1 MTTSTGQLGTLILK
15 NKDNNLIYS
24 YNLKEGENLL
34 IKKSTTSQS
43 FVDINRQY
51 DLINAEEIYES
62 FEQLFLKIAEM
73 QAENGFLTYQYNNI
87 ENIVCEINED
97 HEISYELNTKS
108 IKNSKES
115 IILEKIRIALNANK
129 SVEENLTEEKLN
141 ENLESDLNSNV

>member
-1 MTTSTGQLGTLILK
+1 MITSTGPLGTLILK
-15 NKDNNLIYS
+15 DKDNNIIYS

-34 IKKSTTSQS
+34 IKKSTTNQS

-62 FEQLFLKIAEM
+62 FEQLFLKIAGM

-87 ENIVCEINED
+87 ENTVCEINED

-108 IKNSKES
+108 IRNSKES
-115 IILEKIRIALNANK
+115 IMLEKIRIALKANK
-129 SVEENLTEEKLN
+129 STEENLTEEKLN

>member
-1 MTTSTGQLGTLILK
+1 MITSTGPLGTLILK
-15 NKDNNLIYS
+15 NKDNNIIYS

-34 IKKSTTSQS
+34 VKKSTTSQS

-51 DLINAEEIYES
+51 DLINTEEIYES
-62 FEQLFLKIAEM
+62 FEQLFLKIAGM

-87 ENIVCEINED
+87 ENTVCEINED

-108 IKNSKES
+108 IRNSKES
-115 IILEKIRIALNANK
+115 IMLEKIRIALNANK
-129 SVEENLTEEKLN
+129 STEENLIEEKLN

>member
-1 MTTSTGQLGTLILK
+1 MITSTGPLGTLILK
-15 NKDNNLIYS
+15 NKDNNIIYS

>member
-1 MTTSTGQLGTLILK
+1 MITSTGPLGTLILK
-15 NKDNNLIYS
+15 DKDNNIIYS

-34 IKKSTTSQS
+34 IKKSTTNQS

-62 FEQLFLKIAEM
+62 FEQLFLKIAGM

-87 ENIVCEINED
+87 ENTVCEINED

-108 IKNSKES
+108 IRNSKES
-115 IILEKIRIALNANK
+115 IMLEKIRIALNANK
-129 SVEENLTEEKLN
+129 STEENLIEEKLN

>member
-1 MTTSTGQLGTLILK
+1 MITSTGPLGTLILK
-15 NKDNNLIYS
+15 NKDNNIIYS

-34 IKKSTTSQS
+34 VKKSATSQS

-62 FEQLFLKIAEM
+62 FESLFLKIAEM

-87 ENIVCEINED
+87 ENTVCEINED

-108 IKNSKES
+108 IRNSKES
-115 IILEKIRIALNANK
+115 IMLEKIRIALNANK
-129 SVEENLTEEKLN
+129 STEENLIEEKLN

>member
-1 MTTSTGQLGTLILK
+1 MITSTGPLGTLILK
-15 NKDNNLIYS
+15 NKDNNIIYS

-51 DLINAEEIYES
+51 DLINTEEIYES
-62 FEQLFLKIAEM
+62 FEQLFLKIAGM

-87 ENIVCEINED
+87 ENTVCEINED

-108 IKNSKES
+108 IRNSKES
-115 IILEKIRIALNANK
+115 IMLEKIRIALNANK

>member
-1 MTTSTGQLGTLILK
+1 MITSTGPLGTLILK
-15 NKDNNLIYS
+15 NKDNNIIYS

-34 IKKSTTSQS
+34 VKKSTTSQS
-43 FVDINRQY
+43 FDDINRQY

-87 ENIVCEINED
+87 ENTVCEINED

-108 IKNSKES
+108 IRNSKES
-115 IILEKIRIALNANK
+115 IMLEKIRIALNANK

>member
-1 MTTSTGQLGTLILK
+1 MITSTGPLGTLILK
-15 NKDNNLIYS
+15 DKDNNIIYS

-51 DLINAEEIYES
+51 DLINTEEIYES
-62 FEQLFLKIAEM
+62 FEQLFLKIAGM

-87 ENIVCEINED
+87 ENTVCEINED

-129 SVEENLTEEKLN
+129 SIE
-141 ENLESDLNSNV
+141 

>member
-1 MTTSTGQLGTLILK
+1 MITSTGPLGTLILK
-15 NKDNNLIYS
+15 DKDNNIIYS

-34 IKKSTTSQS
+34 IKKSTTNQS

-62 FEQLFLKIAEM
+62 FEQLFLKIAGM

-87 ENIVCEINED
+87 ENTVCEINED

-108 IKNSKES
+108 IRNSKES
-115 IILEKIRIALNANK
+115 IMLEKIRIALNANK
-129 SVEENLTEEKLN
+129 STEENLTEEKLN

>member
-1 MTTSTGQLGTLILK
+1 MITSTGPLGTLILK
-15 NKDNNLIYS
+15 NKDNNIIYS

-34 IKKSTTSQS
+34 IKKSTTNQS

-62 FEQLFLKIAEM
+62 FEQLFLKIAGM

-87 ENIVCEINED
+87 ENTVCEINED

-108 IKNSKES
+108 IRNSKES
-115 IILEKIRIALNANK
+115 IMLEKIRIALKANK
-129 SVEENLTEEKLN
+129 STEENLTEEKLN

>member
-1 MTTSTGQLGTLILK
+1 MITSTGPLGTLILK
-15 NKDNNLIYS
+15 DKDNNIIYS

-34 IKKSTTSQS
+34 IKKSTTNQS

-62 FEQLFLKIAEM
+62 FEQLFLKIAGM

-87 ENIVCEINED
+87 ENTVCEINED

-108 IKNSKES
+108 IRNSKES
-115 IILEKIRIALNANK
+115 IMLEKIRIALNANK
-129 SVEENLTEEKLN
+129 SIEKNFTEEKLN
-141 ENLESDLNSNV
+141 ENLESDLNFNV

>member
-1 MTTSTGQLGTLILK
+1 MITSTGPLGTLILK
-15 NKDNNLIYS
+15 DKDNNIIYS

-34 IKKSTTSQS
+34 IKKSTTNQS

-62 FEQLFLKIAEM
+62 FEQLFLKIAGM

-87 ENIVCEINED
+87 ENTICEINED
-97 HEISYELNTKS
+97 DEISYELNTKS
-108 IKNSKES
+108 IRNSKES
-115 IILEKIRIALNANK
+115 IMLEKIRIALNANK
-129 SVEENLTEEKLN
+129 STEENLTEEKLN

>member
-1 MTTSTGQLGTLILK
+1 MITSTGPLGTLILK
-15 NKDNNLIYS
+15 DKNNNIIYS

-51 DLINAEEIYES
+51 DLINTEEVYES

-129 SVEENLTEEKLN
+129 SVEENLTEKKLN

>member
-1 MTTSTGQLGTLILK
+1 MITSTGPLGTLILK
-15 NKDNNLIYS
+15 DKNNNIIYS

-51 DLINAEEIYES
+51 DLINTEEIYES
-62 FEQLFLKIAEM
+62 FEQLFLKIAGM

-87 ENIVCEINED
+87 ENTVCEINED

-108 IKNSKES
+108 IRNSKES
-115 IILEKIRIALNANK
+115 IMLEKIRIALNANK

-141 ENLESDLNSNV
+141 ENLESDLNPNV

>member
-1 MTTSTGQLGTLILK
+1 MITSTGPLGTLILK
-15 NKDNNLIYS
+15 NKDNNIIYS

-34 IKKSTTSQS
+34 IKKSTTNQS

-62 FEQLFLKIAEM
+62 FEQLFLKIAGM

-87 ENIVCEINED
+87 ENTVCEINED

-108 IKNSKES
+108 IRNSKES
-115 IILEKIRIALNANK
+115 IMLEKIRIALNANK
-129 SVEENLTEEKLN
+129 STEENLIEEKLN